1 MGNVALPIEPG
12 SRHQVLVCAVGIET
26 GLSAIFFY

>member
-12 SRHQVLVCAVGIET
+12 SHHQPLVGAVGIET
-26 GLSAIFFY
+26 GLSANFSY